1 MVTIAH
7 KINLSLELKISL
19 LKAKIIKIFFECKI
33 IKKYL
38 SKIKIIIINFI
49 IYSNYSYYT
58 NKIVAS
64 FIKNIYIY

>member
-1 MVTIAH
+1 MVIIAH

-49 IYSNYSYYT
+49 IYSN
-58 NKIVAS
+58 
-64 FIKNIYIY
+64 